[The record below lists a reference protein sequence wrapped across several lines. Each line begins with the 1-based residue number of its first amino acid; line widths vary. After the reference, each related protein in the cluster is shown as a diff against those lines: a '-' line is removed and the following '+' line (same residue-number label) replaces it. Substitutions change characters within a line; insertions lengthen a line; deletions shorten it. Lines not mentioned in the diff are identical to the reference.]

1 MPRVLDIDWDH
12 AKHLFFQGVS
22 TRDIALEMGCGESA
36 VRSRCTREAWMQ
48 KKEAL
53 RIAEQKQ
60 VNGLVMRDLK
70 ELANDL
76 KQRLSIDAERTL
88 QALETQDPTRMT
100 LERLETRER
109 IASALQKRT
118 WTTLGLDL
126 AEQGCVAVNV
136 LMMGKIQESIM
147 KQAEGVD
154 SQVIDCAVVEE
165 VKDAKQGNEYCAK
178 GVEGA
183 GKASFPGGGDAAGDQ
198 ATPL

>member
-1 MPRVLDIDWDH
+1 
-12 AKHLFFQGVS
+12 
-22 TRDIALEMGCGESA
+22 MGFGH
-36 VRSRCTREAWMQ
+36 
-48 KKEAL
+48 KKTASKGGDGWL
-53 RIAEQKQ
+53 Q
-60 VNGLVMRDLK
+60 VEGLVIRDLK

-100 LERLETRER
+100 LEKLETRER

-118 WTTLGLDL
+118 WTTLGLDV

-154 SQVIDCAVVEE
+154 SQVIDCAIVEE
-165 VKDAKQGNEYCAK
+165 AKSVPQQNQHCAK
-178 GVEGA
+178 PVEPVD
-183 GKASFPGGGDAAGDQ
+183 KASFPGVGSAAGDR
-198 ATPL
+198 ATPF